1 MFIPGIGSLQVYE
14 NEMCEAIIDLTKELT
29 VGIKQKSPSLD
40 KERESIAMK
49 NKNVCIEIT
58 LFIFS
63 FRNVS

>member
-1 MFIPGIGSLQVYE
+1 M
-14 NEMCEAIIDLTKELT
+14 

-63 FRNVS
+63 FRNVF

>member
-1 MFIPGIGSLQVYE
+1 MEFITY
-14 NEMCEAIIDLTKELT
+14 CIIMSNLTFIVQPCYK
-29 VGIKQKSPSLD
+29 KKSPSLD

>member
-1 MFIPGIGSLQVYE
+1 MEFLAYCIIAVTSL
-14 NEMCEAIIDLTKELT
+14 AIYSHD
-29 VGIKQKSPSLD
+29 IKQKSPSLD